1 MQEQKTTSIWL
12 KIEHYRYVDYN
23 RTLWMIKAIK
33 SSNHLVKLVQNNTYD
48 VFKNIYSC
56 SEIEREIA
64 FAILNGYLQD
74 KEIELFLK
82 QFISIKNSTVRYSVK
97 KLLCKFKVTSR
108 TELFRILLC
117 SDFVFHV
124 PKSIYTKI
132 KNNNFDLHVV
142 VF

>member
-1 MQEQKTTSIWL
+1 MQI
-12 KIEHYRYVDYN
+12 I
-23 RTLWMIKAIK
+23 
-33 SSNHLVKLVQNNTYD
+33 QNNLKQEFNNIIGL
-48 VFKNIYSC
+48 FKSVKRKVINNEMIYLYP
-56 SEIEREIA
+56 ETEREVV

-132 KNNNFDLHVV
+132 NNNNFDLHVV